1 MHGQGN
7 PAELERAQAV
17 DDLLRRAYHGPP
29 DNTGT
34 EDAGETGA
42 PRRGGWRQ
50 LSAILSGAAGTGK
63 TTAIT
68 QLGKTHEATDRARHP
83 GQERIPVIYVTV
95 PPARG
100 LRTEQQ
106 VESEL
111 GSGAHNV
118 TVTTRN
124 PDRRHH
130 VMSDSR
136 QHERRQVGML
146 EA

>member
-1 MHGQGN
+1 MTCCDAPTTARPTTPGRRM
-7 PAELERAQAV
+7 RA
-17 DDLLRRAYHGPP
+17 RPGPR
-29 DNTGT
+29 
-34 EDAGETGA
+34 GE
-42 PRRGGWRQ
+42 
-50 LSAILSGAAGTGK
+50 AAGG
-63 TTAIT
+63 T